1 MSCQKKFN
9 NQCLRDIIKSEG
21 QDTIQLCTKTMRKL
35 LLSLT
40 TVLMMSACGTSN
52 YDIISSYQEQDS
64 EARKLETVATAI
76 IRPVVGDVQ
85 VGTEKI
91 EDKWK
96 FSAQQ
101 YANLGYDLQ
110 SVQNR
115 GLYLSTKK
123 HNADIIVAPIF
134 NFERIGEG
142 ESAYYELSITGY
154 LGNFT
159 NWKPMEAKDSTWM
172 RANKLY
178 NVKVEDPYKNN
189 K

>member
-85 VGTEKI
+85 VGSEKI

-96 FSAQQ
+96 FSTQQ

-115 GLYLSTKK
+115 GLYLSAKK
-123 HNADIIVAPIF
+123 HNADMIVAPIF
-134 NFERIGEG
+134 NFERIGED
-142 ESAYYELSITGY
+142 ENAYYELSITGY

-178 NVKVEDPYKNN
+178 NVKVVDPYKDN

>member
-1 MSCQKKFN
+1 
-9 NQCLRDIIKSEG
+9 
-21 QDTIQLCTKTMRKL
+21 MRKL
-35 LLSLT
+35 LLSLA
-40 TVLMMSACGTSN
+40 TVLMMSACETSN
-52 YDIISSYQEQDS
+52 YVISSYQEQYS
-64 EARKLETVATAI
+64 EARKLEAEATAI

-85 VGTEKI
+85 VGSEKI

-96 FSAQQ
+96 FSDLQ
-101 YANLGYDLQ
+101 YANLGYNLQ
-110 SVQNR
+110 NVQNR
-115 GLYLSTKK
+115 GLYLSSKK

-172 RANKLY
+172 RADALY
-178 NVKVEDPYKNN
+178 NVKNNEKLLYLYNEMLHNVKPYK
-189 K
+189 

>member
-1 MSCQKKFN
+1 
-9 NQCLRDIIKSEG
+9 
-21 QDTIQLCTKTMRKL
+21 MRKL
-35 LLSLT
+35 LLSLA
-40 TVLMMSACGTSN
+40 TVLMMSACETSDYIVN
-52 YDIISSYQEQDS
+52 SYKEQDS
-64 EARKLETVATAI
+64 EARKLEAVSTSI

-85 VGTEKI
+85 VGSEKI

-110 SVQNR
+110 NVQNR
-115 GLYLSTKK
+115 GLYLSSKK

-134 NFERIGEG
+134 NFERIDEDK
-142 ESAYYELSITGY
+142 STYYELSITGY

-172 RANKLY
+172 RANMLY

-189 K
+189 EILYLYDNMLYLYNEMLHNVKPYKINNK

>member
-35 LLSLT
+35 LLSLA
-40 TVLMMSACGTSN
+40 TVLMMAACGTSN

-85 VGTEKI
+85 VGSEKI
-91 EDKWK
+91 EDKWQ
-96 FSAQQ
+96 FTAQQ
-101 YANLGYDLQ
+101 YANLGCDLQ
-110 SVQNR
+110 NVQNR
-115 GLYLSTKK
+115 GLYLSSKK

-178 NVKVEDPYKNN
+178 NVKVVDPYKDN

>member
-1 MSCQKKFN
+1 M
-9 NQCLRDIIKSEG
+9 KSEG

-40 TVLMMSACGTSN
+40 TVLMMSACETSD
-52 YDIISSYQEQDS
+52 YIVKSYQEQDS
-64 EARKLETVATAI
+64 EARKLEAVSTAI

-96 FSAQQ
+96 FSTQQ

-110 SVQNR
+110 NVQNR
-115 GLYLSTKK
+115 GLYLSSKK

-172 RANKLY
+172 RADALY
-178 NVKVEDPYKNN
+178 NVRDPYKILYLHELYLYNEMLHN
-189 K
+189 VKPYK

>member
-1 MSCQKKFN
+1 
-9 NQCLRDIIKSEG
+9 
-21 QDTIQLCTKTMRKL
+21 
-35 LLSLT
+35 
-40 TVLMMSACGTSN
+40 MSACGTSN
-52 YDIISSYQEQDS
+52 YDIVRTYQDQDS
-64 EARKLETVATAI
+64 EARNLGAVATAI

-91 EDKWK
+91 EDKWT
-96 FSAQQ
+96 FSVQQ

-115 GLYLSTKK
+115 GLYLSSKK

-134 NFERIGEG
+134 NFERVGDG
-142 ESAYYELSITGY
+142 ESAYYELIITGY

-159 NWKPMEAKDSTWM
+159 NWKPLEAQDSTWM

-178 NVKVEDPYKNN
+178 NVKIEDPYKNN

>member
-1 MSCQKKFN
+1 MK
-9 NQCLRDIIKSEG
+9 
-21 QDTIQLCTKTMRKL
+21 KL
-35 LLSLT
+35 LLSLA
-40 TVLMMSACGTSN
+40 TVLIMAACGTTSN
-52 YDIISSYQEQDS
+52 YVINSYQDQDS
-64 EARKLETVATAI
+64 EARKLEAVATAI

-85 VGTEKI
+85 VGSDKI

-96 FSAQQ
+96 FTEKQ

-110 SVQNR
+110 SIQNR
-115 GLYLSTKK
+115 GLYLSAKK
-123 HNADIIVAPIF
+123 HNADMIVAPIF
-134 NFERIGEG
+134 NFERIGED
-142 ESAYYELSITGY
+142 ENAYYELSITGY

-178 NVKVEDPYKNN
+178 NVKVVDPYKDD